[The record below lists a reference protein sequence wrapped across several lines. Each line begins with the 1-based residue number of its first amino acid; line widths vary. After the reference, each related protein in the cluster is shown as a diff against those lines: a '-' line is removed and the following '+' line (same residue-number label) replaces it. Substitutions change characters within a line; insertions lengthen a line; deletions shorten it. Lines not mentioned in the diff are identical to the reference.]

1 MLASGVKTLNQSR
14 DSEQLQG
21 MRNLGNW
28 GNKAPD
34 ALRLDEITQSLAD
47 MYSRKDDPDAD
58 DANFGTT
65 IGSAAANPH
74 PAGENSDW
82 ADASRESINAMLST
96 MSNSGRKTAVMEY
109 EWFESGEIPPRRN
122 KALIFA
128 VVVVGAVSMGIAGYG
143 FYSLGQ
149 KEAIVAV
156 PKITIAKKTAGEA
169 VPDEAADKVISAID
183 KDVSRIAAGENAHIA
198 PGGAAGSGAV
208 PVMADSAAGLKA
220 DLQPE
225 QALKEV
231 LSDSGLAERGAAK
244 AVAEPVTAP
253 VVEIL
258 AAPDKARAVSG
269 GTPEAPVQGATAPE
283 KVAAGPVK
291 APDLPDGKIESLDS
305 LTKSVVLAV
314 VALGKQPEAKASGG
328 DPASVLRARMTKL
341 VAAAAR
347 QGKALRDV
355 ELMLENALAELP
367 AEAAPDVLKDARGK
381 VNVAMLLSAITP
393 AAETGR

>member
-1 MLASGVKTLNQSR
+1 
-14 DSEQLQG
+14 

-28 GNKAPD
+28 EDKTPG

-47 MYSRKDDPDAD
+47 MYSQKDVSDAD

-65 IGSAAANPH
+65 ISSAAANPH
-74 PAGENSDW
+74 PAGENSAW

-96 MSNSGRKTAVMEY
+96 MSNSGRKTAATEY
-109 EWFESGEIPPRRN
+109 EWSDNGEVPPRRN

-128 VVVVGAVSMGIAGYG
+128 VFVVGSVSMGIAGYG

-149 KEAIVAV
+149 KEAVFAV
-156 PKITIAKKTAGEA
+156 PEVTIAKKAAAEA
-169 VPDEAADKVISAID
+169 VPGEAADKVISAID
-183 KDVSRIAAGENAHIA
+183 KDVGRIAAGENAHIA
-198 PGGAAGSGAV
+198 PGGAAARRTA
-208 PVMADSAAGLKA
+208 PVMADSAASLKA

-225 QALKEV
+225 RALKEV

-244 AVAEPVTAP
+244 AVAEPVAAP
-253 VVEIL
+253 AAGIL
-258 AAPDKARAVSG
+258 AAPGKAAAVSG
-269 GTPEAPVQGATAPE
+269 GTPEAPGGGAAAPE
-283 KVAAGPVK
+283 KMASAPVK
-291 APDLPDGKIESLDS
+291 APDLAEGKIESLNL

-314 VALGKQPEAKASGG
+314 VALGKQPGATASGG
-328 DPASVLRARMTKL
+328 DPAAVLRARMTKL

-355 ELMLENALAELP
+355 ELMLESALAELP
-367 AEAAPDVLKDARGK
+367 AEAAPDVLKDASGK